1 MRNETLRRFAMGAL
15 GASLMVSISGTY
27 IIGVMVLAYIIVD
40 RPAWKKSPLDIP
52 LLIYVVWGMFTL
64 LVREPTQIIEAIR
77 AQFAVLFFFL
87 TAHAMHEDDLKSMG
101 KWFLI
106 AAAITGAW
114 GVVQVASHVVYH
126 PTATTYDYPAFYNG
140 WPRMVLH
147 AIASRDGRGV
157 GTRSHPLTYAECLAP
172 ALFVVLAAVL
182 TKRESRGRGLV
193 LLACVVAG
201 LICAKGRAIWGG
213 MLVGLLAVSAFIPK
227 KQRLI
232 LLGSMVLVGA
242 VVFGASSELRGRA
255 LSTFSSTA
263 GIQGDQ
269 DSKNIRLLLWARGME
284 SVKEHPFIGVGIK
297 RVGISLA
304 DLGIYPERI
313 WSEMHNMYVQSLVEE
328 GLIGFGILIWILFLS
343 LRLLLKNPT
352 GWRMGFVGAF
362 AAMLVAGFTESWI
375 RDKEVGFIFW
385 GLIGTSE
392 FLRREEK

>member
-1 MRNETLRRFAMGAL
+1 
-15 GASLMVSISGTY
+15 MVSISGTY

-263 GIQGDQ
+263 GIQGDLCCGERAVV
-269 DSKNIRLLLWARGME
+269 DADFVDGTLFTNGRPASIGTIHAETRARTINHAICTASRIRERHARPVYKSAKTVYPAKNNHHMIPTPDTYGSRTRNHRVPAPRCTVSSVVANLNRKIRL
-284 SVKEHPFIGVGIK
+284 GIHH
-297 RVGISLA
+297 V
-304 DLGIYPERI
+304 P
-313 WSEMHNMYVQSLVEE
+313 
-328 GLIGFGILIWILFLS
+328 
-343 LRLLLKNPT
+343 
-352 GWRMGFVGAF
+352 
-362 AAMLVAGFTESWI
+362 
-375 RDKEVGFIFW
+375 
-385 GLIGTSE
+385 
-392 FLRREEK
+392 